1 MCSVFAYLNL
11 KTNVRGIL
19 CNLQTFQKNNLWLM
33 LRSYRNRLLGH
44 WLITMEKPKVF
55 FERKQKEVRL
65 LDSGHSEECHV
76 SPSYDRK

>member
-33 LRSYRNRLLGH
+33 LISYRNRLFGH
-44 WLITMEKPKVF
+44 WVITMEKPKVF
-55 FERKQKEVRL
+55 SRENKRR
-65 LDSGHSEECHV
+65 
-76 SPSYDRK
+76 